1 MAMGAG
7 IRACP
12 VAGRAAAFLCR
23 DWLGY
28 SIDFIPWGGEFVGSA
43 GGLQGFAG
51 VRQASPPAGAKALSI
66 HGTYRRGD
74 PGLKSWATSRALS
87 RQMQTGK
94 PRPFKADANPAPPD
108 NQRPDYP
115 TLPAA
120 AGTTQAELP

>member
-51 VRQASPPAGAKALSI
+51 VRQASLPSGAKALSI
-66 HGTYRRGD
+66 RGTYRRGD

-87 RQMQTGK
+87 KQMQT
-94 PRPFKADANPAPPD
+94 AP
-108 NQRPDYP
+108 
-115 TLPAA
+115 LPWYVDSENAI
-120 AGTTQAELP
+120 ELWPENWSEYFRFE